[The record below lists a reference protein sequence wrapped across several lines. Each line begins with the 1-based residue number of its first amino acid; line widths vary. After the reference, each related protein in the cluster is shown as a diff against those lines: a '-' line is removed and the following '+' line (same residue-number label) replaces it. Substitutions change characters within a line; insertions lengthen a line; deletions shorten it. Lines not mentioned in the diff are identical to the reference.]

1 VFGLASYLLVSG
13 LWSGY
18 SVAPGP
24 ERALYQLNPGLPSA
38 APIRQGDALV
48 REFDSGAVAV
58 NPGPAP
64 ATVQLAG
71 QSAAL
76 VLPAEGAVIEV
87 TGRLTTSFS

>member
-18 SVAPGP
+18 SGRPGP
-24 ERALYQLNPGLPSA
+24 ERTLYQLNPGVPSA
-38 APIRQGDALV
+38 APVQGDALV

-64 ATVQLAG
+64 ATVQLPG
-71 QSAAL
+71 QSGSM
-76 VLPAEGAVIEV
+76 VLPAGSAVIEV
-87 TGRLTTSFS
+87 KGRLTTSFS